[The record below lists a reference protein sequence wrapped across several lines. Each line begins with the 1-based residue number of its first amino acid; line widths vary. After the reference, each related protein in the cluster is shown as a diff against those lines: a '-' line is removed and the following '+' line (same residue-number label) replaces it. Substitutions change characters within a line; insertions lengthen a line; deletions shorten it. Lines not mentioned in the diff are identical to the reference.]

1 VKRVEGLLIALLVS
15 WAASAA
21 ADTELTIV
29 TKKGYVAFVAA
40 DHWPV
45 LQMETEM
52 PVAVAVFQL
61 PNAADEDT
69 PDSTNLIVQ
78 LFERGSEQEKT
89 IYEAPVRQH
98 GADAPAVESFEAWQI
113 YRQTAEQGSTTY
125 SIWDAR
131 KGGVVDVSVSV
142 RLAWPHLPKNAPGYA
157 AEMERTFRTFL
168 QSIRGGLG
176 EYRPREGE
184 VMRRP
189 GDGR

>member
-1 VKRVEGLLIALLVS
+1 VTRALSLLAAVLPF
-15 WAASAA
+15 WAADAA
-21 ADTELTIV
+21 ADTELTVV

-45 LQMETEM
+45 LQMQTEL

-78 LFERGSEQEKT
+78 LFERGSEQEKA

-98 GADAPAVESFEAWQI
+98 GTGAAVVESFEGWKV
-113 YRQTAEQGSTTY
+113 YRQTAQQGTTTY

-131 KGGVVDVSVSV
+131 KAGVVDVSVSV
-142 RLAWPHLPKNAPGYA
+142 RLAWPHLPKNAAGYA

-176 EYRPREGE
+176 EYGPREGE
-184 VMRRP
+184 VIHRP
-189 GDGR
+189 DNGG